1 MWHMHAMQYFSAIK
15 KLSTDTATLEMN
27 LETLYYMKGPKHS
40 RSKVINAMYMAY
52 QEQTYP

>member
-40 RSKVINAMYMAY
+40 RSKVINSMYMAY